1 MTLDELA
8 TAIRKTS
15 SDSVALQL
23 ADLLSDWI
31 DDEVDAKEL
40 ARTVEQLVGNTW
52 GASSAEHERI
62 YRLWSEFRDD
72 TIQRIGGMTM
82 NERLYCFSLF
92 HRWDSS
98 QTDEDRKIIYAKLL
112 ANPDMTS
119 ERIAKAS
126 AH

>member
-23 ADLLSDWI
+23 ADLLSGWI
-31 DDEVDAKEL
+31 DDEADAAEL
-40 ARTVEQLVGNTW
+40 ARTVEQFVGNTW
-52 GASSAEHERI
+52 IASSTEHEKI

-72 TIQRIGGMTM
+72 AIQGIGGMTM

-112 ANPDMTS
+112 ATP
-119 ERIAKAS
+119 
-126 AH
+126 